1 LTVPDSKKER
11 RSGLTESDSAVRR
24 LVDQAGQRQRE
35 SLSDGRGRAGRSGQ
49 KGVDSAGRSK
59 ATYNVTRP
67 RQDLVREMAGA
78 EDVSQSDIVEA
89 AIVAF
94 YNAWAGGKVDLA
106 GLKKPARSLKATW
119 KIAVPDEF
127 ELSEE

>member
-1 LTVPDSKKER
+1 MPDSKEER
-11 RSGLTESDSAVRR
+11 RSGLTGSDSAVRR

-35 SLSDGRGRAGRSGQ
+35 SLSDGRGRAGRSGK

-59 ATYNVTRP
+59 ATYNITRP
-67 RQDLVREMAGA
+67 RQDFVREMAGA

-94 YNAWAGGKVDLA
+94 YNAWTGGKVDLT
-106 GLKKPARSLKATW
+106 GLKTPARSLKATW
-119 KIAVPDEF
+119 KVAVPDEF
-127 ELSEE
+127 ELSQS